1 MNFTTKSHYAVNAL
15 ADLEHLSGHNSPVSL
30 RDIALRQGID
40 LTYLEQLFRK
50 LRIAGIVKS
59 VRGRNG
65 GYVYAAKPNNI
76 SIKSI
81 MEAVEENLDATNCAG
96 TSSCHS
102 GQRCNSHKLWDDL
115 NNVVDKF
122 LSDISISDLA
132 EKPKGPHIVLKE
144 ISNE

>member
-15 ADLEHLSGHNSPVSL
+15 ADLEHLSGHNNPVSL
-30 RDIALRQGID
+30 RDISLRQGID

-50 LRIAGIVKS
+50 LRIAGIVRS

-65 GYVYAAKPNNI
+65 GYVYAVKPNDI

-132 EKPKGPHIVLKE
+132 EKSKGPHIVLKE
-144 ISNE
+144 IK

>member
-15 ADLEHLSGHNSPVSL
+15 ADLKNLSGQNNPVAL
-30 RDIALRQGID
+30 RDIALRQGIN

-50 LRIAGIVKS
+50 LRMAGIVKS

-65 GYVYAAKPNNI
+65 GYIYASQPNNI

-102 GQRCNSHKLWDDL
+102 GQKCNSHKLWDDL

-122 LSDISISDLA
+122 LSDIFISDLVD
-132 EKPKGPHIVLKE
+132 KSKGPHIDLKE
-144 ISNE
+144 IQ

>member
-1 MNFTTKSHYAVNAL
+1 MNFTTKSHYAVNAF
-15 ADLEHLSGHNSPVSL
+15 ADLKYLSEQDTPVAL

-50 LRIAGIVKS
+50 LRMAGIVKS

-65 GYVYAAKPNNI
+65 GYIYASQPNNI

-102 GQRCNSHKLWDDL
+102 GQKCNSHKLWDDL
-115 NNVVDKF
+115 NNVVDQF

-132 EKPKGPHIVLKE
+132 ETPQGPHIALKE
-144 ISNE
+144 IQ

>member
-15 ADLEHLSGHNSPVSL
+15 ADLEHLSSHNNPVSL
-30 RDIALRQGID
+30 RDISLRQGID

-50 LRIAGIVKS
+50 LRIAGIVRS

-65 GYVYAAKPNNI
+65 GYVYAVKPNDI

-96 TSSCHS
+96 TSSCHA

-115 NNVVDKF
+115 NNVVDQF
-122 LSDISISDLA
+122 LSDIFISDLA
-132 EKPKGPHIVLKE
+132 EKPKSPQIALKE
-144 ISNE
+144 IQS

>member
-15 ADLEHLSGHNSPVSL
+15 ADLKNLSSQDNPVAL

-65 GYVYAAKPNNI
+65 GYVYASQPNDI

-115 NNVVDKF
+115 NNVVDQF
-122 LSDISISDLA
+122 LSDIFISDLA
-132 EKPKGPHIVLKE
+132 EKPSDPHIVLKE
-144 ISNE
+144 IQ